1 MLAELSPQVQLDP
14 ASTDVLVRRPGSRG
28 DAGEIDL
35 ALTDRDQIL
44 LVPSHFAWPELIAVM
59 QKDLRNGREQRT
71 ILILYA
77 LAEMQQAG
85 RAPVPPAE
93 LLKLLRSAGDPTRL
107 QILQLLARR
116 SRFTRE
122 IAGLIGLTEAAISK
136 HLKLLQDAGWV
147 MPERQSY
154 YVYYALVR
162 ETSASLSRPWTTYS
176 VNRSESRRFTRSR
189 TADRTPAMS
198 HRSAVPARGLG
209 AQIPWSH
216 EVSVH

>member
-14 ASTDVLVRRPGSRG
+14 ASTDVLIRRPGSRG

-35 ALTDRDQIL
+35 ALTTGTRSCWCL
-44 LVPSHFAWPELIAVM
+44 PTFAWPELIAVM
-59 QKDLRNGREQRT
+59 QKDLPNGREQRT

-77 LAEMQQAG
+77 LSEMQQAG
-85 RAPVPPAE
+85 RAPVPPEE
-93 LLKLLRSAGDPTRL
+93 LLKLVRSADDPTRL

-154 YVYYALVR
+154 YALVR
-162 ETSASLSRPWTTYS
+162 ETSASLSHGP
-176 VNRSESRRFTRSR
+176 
-189 TADRTPAMS
+189 
-198 HRSAVPARGLG
+198 PARLTGPRVAASPDPARPTGRL
-209 AQIPWSH
+209 Q
-216 EVSVH
+216 

>member
-14 ASTDVLVRRPGSRG
+14 ASTDVLIRRPGSRG

-35 ALTDRDQIL
+35 ALTTGTRSCWCL
-44 LVPSHFAWPELIAVM
+44 PTFAWPELIAVM
-59 QKDLRNGREQRT
+59 QKDLPNGREQRT

-77 LAEMQQAG
+77 LSEMQQAG
-85 RAPVPPAE
+85 RAPVPPEE
-93 LLKLLRSAGDPTRL
+93 LLKLPRSADDPTRL

-136 HLKLLQDAGWV
+136 QLKLLQDAGLGDAGTT
-147 MPERQSY
+147 ELLR
-154 YVYYALVR
+154 L
-162 ETSASLSRPWTTYS
+162 LRPGPGDLGKPQPRTTCS
-176 VNRSESRRFTRSR
+176 VNRTESRRFTRSR